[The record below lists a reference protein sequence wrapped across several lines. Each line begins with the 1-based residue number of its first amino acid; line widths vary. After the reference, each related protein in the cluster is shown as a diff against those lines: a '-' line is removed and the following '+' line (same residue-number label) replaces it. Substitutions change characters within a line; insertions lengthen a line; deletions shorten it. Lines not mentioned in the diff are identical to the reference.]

1 MSRHMKWT
9 VLTTAIF
16 LSMPAG
22 ATERSEFNIA
32 VTQEVDAKAGDATLH
47 FDLTY
52 NGHQP
57 VKIRTSSVPAA
68 QDTAIWILAERF
80 LDIGSSTRGDCP
92 RLKEIIFIDDGKLG
106 NTTINP
112 GQHIKQSIKL
122 SDRYSNTAQVIG
134 KCDTVVFWSYKP
146 DKETGDSQRLSGAI
160 LLPGAH

>member
-1 MSRHMKWT
+1 MKWT
-9 VLTTAIF
+9 ALTAALA
-16 LSMPAG
+16 LSMSAR
-22 ATERSEFNIA
+22 ATERPEFDIT
-32 VTQEVDAKAGDATLH
+32 VTREVDAEAGDATLH

-52 NGHQP
+52 NGQQP
-57 VKIRTSSVPAA
+57 VKIRTSSVPDT

-106 NTTINP
+106 STTIHP

-122 SDRYSNTAQVIG
+122 SDRYSNTAQVVG
-134 KCDTVVFWSYKP
+134 KCDTVVFWSHKP
-146 DKETGDSQRLSGAI
+146 DKETGDSQRVSGAI